1 MFKKKKGRV
10 KAKKFISYNGYVKEL
25 DLIKNGDGR
34 WLRPY
39 VLEMG
44 SYDPD
49 LVRALFPVSGYRM
62 QILADRERVMVL
74 IGVKADLPEEADRML
89 LKYNNLEQLKPLPV
103 ETWFDYM
110 GLRLTG
116 EDFPGFP
123 DSKKEKR
130 IKAIDRVMPY
140 DVSTKQTE
148 MEISGKTVRTLLFMG
163 YPTKVFP
170 AFATEL
176 LSVPGDITLSLHVTA
191 VDPELC
197 LDGLKYAEDVRPARK
212 DAMRSFLE
220 RTVAQGGH
228 LYQVAFLIT
237 VSGEGDE
244 TLRAFKRVSDICKKY
259 LTGYSELNFQQK
271 SGFVS
276 TLPLLQNQINY
287 NVVLSSDSLIGLC
300 PWSKL
305 QDRKTGV
312 SYGADSATGEV
323 LYDRFR
329 NGEAESA
336 LIVSSDPLCSVEIMK
351 REIRELT
358 RTGKSVCVLME
369 SQGAGRTLIEDAQKS
384 STPAGT
390 TRELQMQNAPSDLYK
405 KMVIHWARNCA
416 MTNGHL
422 SKTRNDLIREAAEI
436 EASADFLEKF
446 LERIEEP
453 GLKSALRVRPFPKA
467 IPVEHI
473 VYPDNMDVYL
483 VNGTETEK
491 ALAYAYLLQEQHG
504 IIYAV
509 NMELVSTDEGAL
521 FTPHEDSIYA
531 YSTSNLSRFYRT
543 RSTAD
548 LLKHVPFYFI
558 GEHQISHKLALISV
572 LGECGMYLSRDEKN
586 WISEPAKGSV
596 LITPLVSYM
605 LSDTGK

>member
-10 KAKKFISYNGYVKEL
+10 KAKNFISYNGYVEEL
-25 DLIKNGDGR
+25 GLIKNGDGR
-34 WLRPY
+34 WFRPY

-74 IGVKADLPEEADRML
+74 IGVKADLPEEADQML
-89 LKYNNLEQLKPLPV
+89 SKYNSLEKLQPLPV

-123 DSKKEKR
+123 DPKKEKHV
-130 IKAIDRVMPY
+130 KAIDRVMPY
-140 DVSTKQTE
+140 DVSTDQTE

-163 YPTKVFP
+163 YPSKVFP

-176 LSVPGDITLSLHVTA
+176 LSVPGDVTLSLHVTA
-191 VDPELC
+191 VDAELC

-212 DAMRSFLE
+212 NAMRSFLE
-220 RTVAQGGH
+220 RTVAKDEH
-228 LYQVAFLIT
+228 LYQVAFLATI
-237 VSGEGDE
+237 SGEGDE
-244 TLRAFKRVSDICKKY
+244 TEHAFNRVSDVCKKY

-271 SGFVS
+271 PGFVS

-312 SYGADSATGEV
+312 SYGVDSATGEV

-329 NGEAESA
+329 SGEAENA
-336 LIVSSDPLCSVEIMK
+336 LIASSDPARSMEVMK

-358 RTGKSVCVLME
+358 RAGRAVYVLAD
-369 SQGAGRTLIEDAQKS
+369 SQGVGKALTEDAEKGGA
-384 STPAGT
+384 PAGT
-390 TRELQMQNAPSDLYK
+390 TLELQMQNVPSDLYK
-405 KMVIHWARNCA
+405 KMVIHWARDCT

-422 SKTRNDLIREAAEI
+422 SKTRNDLIRKAAEI
-436 EASADFLEKF
+436 DASGDFLEKF
-446 LERIEEP
+446 LERIEDP
-453 GLKSALRVRPFPKA
+453 GLKSALRVRPFPST

-473 VYPDNMDVYL
+473 VYPGGLDAYFVS
-483 VNGTETEK
+483 GTETEK
-491 ALAYAYLLQEQHG
+491 TLAYAYLLQEQHG

-521 FTPHEDSIYA
+521 FTPHEDSVYT
-531 YSTSNLSRFYRT
+531 YSASNLLRFYHT

-548 LLKHVPFYFI
+548 LLKHISFYCI
-558 GEHQISHKLALISV
+558 GEHKISHKLALIGALS
-572 LGECGMYLSRDEKN
+572 ECEMYLSRDEKN
-586 WISEPAKGSV
+586 WVSEPAKGSV
-596 LITPLVSYM
+596 LITPLASYM
-605 LSDTGK
+605 LSNVEK

>member
-1 MFKKKKGRV
+1 MFKKKKG
-10 KAKKFISYNGYVKEL
+10 KTTAKKFISYHGYVKEL
-25 DLIKNGDGR
+25 DLIKNEDGR
-34 WLRPY
+34 WFRPY
-39 VLEMG
+39 VLEKG
-44 SYDPD
+44 IYDPE
-49 LVRALFPVSGYRM
+49 LIRALFPVSGYRM
-62 QILADRERVMVL
+62 QILADRERIMVL
-74 IGVKADLPEEADRML
+74 IGVKADLPEEADQML
-89 LKYNNLEQLKPLPV
+89 LKYNNLEKLQPLPV

-123 DSKKEKR
+123 DPKKEKR
-130 IKAIDRVMPY
+130 VKAIDRVMPY

-148 MEISGKTVRTLLFMG
+148 MEISGRTVRTLLFMG
-163 YPTKVFP
+163 YPSKIFP
-170 AFATEL
+170 AFATEI
-176 LSVPGDITLSLHVTA
+176 LSVPGDITTSLHVTA
-191 VDPELC
+191 VDAELC

-220 RTVAQGGH
+220 RTVAQERH
-228 LYQVAFLIT
+228 LYQVAFLVT

-244 TLRAFKRVSDICKKY
+244 TERAFKRVSDVCKKY

-271 SGFVS
+271 PGFVS

-287 NVVLSSDSLIGLC
+287 NVVLPSDSLIGLC

-305 QDRKTGV
+305 QDRKSGV
-312 SYGADSATGEV
+312 SYGTDSATGEV

-329 NGEAESA
+329 SGDAENA
-336 LIVSSDPLCSVEIMK
+336 LIASSDPWRSVEAMK

-358 RTGKSVCVLME
+358 HAGKAVCVLMD
-369 SQGAGRTLIEDAQKS
+369 SQGVGRALAEDAQKGS
-384 STPAGT
+384 APAGT
-390 TRELQMQNAPSDLYK
+390 TCELQMQNAPSDLYK

-436 EASADFLEKF
+436 EASADFLERF

-453 GLKSALRVRPFPKA
+453 GLKSALRVRPFPRV
-467 IPVEHI
+467 IPVERI
-473 VYPDNMDVYL
+473 VYTDNMDVYL

-491 ALAYAYLLQEQHG
+491 TLAYAYLLQEQHG

-509 NMELVSTDEGAL
+509 NMELVSTDEGTL

-531 YSTSNLSRFYRT
+531 YSASSLPRFYRA

-548 LLKHVPFYFI
+548 LLKHISFYFI
-558 GEHQISHKLALISV
+558 GEHQISHKLALISA

-586 WISEPAKGSV
+586 WISEPAKGNV
-596 LITPLVSYM
+596 LITPLASYM